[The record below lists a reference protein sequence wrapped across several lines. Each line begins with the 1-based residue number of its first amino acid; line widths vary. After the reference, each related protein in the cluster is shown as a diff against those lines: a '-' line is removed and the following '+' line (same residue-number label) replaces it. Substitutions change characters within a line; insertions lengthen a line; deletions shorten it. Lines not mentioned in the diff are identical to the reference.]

1 MSPRISPSLPYFGT
15 KSTYPA
21 PPPHATSAVRHPA
34 GYQLIHVSLIARHGT
49 RNPTKSGIERLRTLQ
64 AFLLDA
70 APDLPWLESW
80 SNILNAYESREGDL
94 TTLGI
99 AEMKAMGSRFHQRY
113 QKLISAP
120 NAIPPL
126 ARSSSKRR
134 AVESAAAFLDG
145 YCSNLA
151 SDCPVP
157 VSRVLGEREDHV
169 VRYTEHNAQYYDYNV
184 HHKNAVNEMLKTGK
198 SPRALLIARR
208 MARHL
213 GVHSLR
219 PELVRVVA
227 EAAAY
232 DVAHGR
238 GAISPFLRLLR
249 RDDSPFLE
257 GFDRSFRPYIHNFHQ
272 FRSIAAPLI
281 RDLVN
286 TLVAAAAGRAPSA
299 DLKFA
304 HSQTL
309 VPFLILLGIDGN
321 GLDTRGTEYV
331 PGLVGM
337 APFAANFTVE
347 LFRKIYSPTTAIPNR
362 ARIVKSAPYLDEFV
376 VRFRLQER
384 YVTCIPALGEHGRNG
399 TVTLDELLK
408 FFQGVIDEEE
418 NHARLQKAIAQGGA
432 AGIRKSPSLPTA
444 LIMPPVVQGMLS
456 GSVPTA
462 SCAIEQSVFE

>member
-1 MSPRISPSLPYFGT
+1 MLPRSATPLPYFGT
-15 KSTYPA
+15 KSTYPS
-21 PPPHATSAVRHPA
+21 PPSPADSSVRSPV
-34 GYQLIHVSLIARHGT
+34 GYQIIHVSFIARHGT
-49 RNPTKSGIERLRTLQ
+49 RNPTKNGIERMRTLE
-64 AFLLDA
+64 AFLCDA
-70 APDLPWLESW
+70 APNLPWLESW
-80 SNILNAYESREGDL
+80 SSVLDGYESREGDL
-94 TTLGI
+94 TPLGI
-99 AEMKAMGSRFHQRY
+99 AEMKAMGRRFQARY
-113 QKLISAP
+113 QHLVIALNSL
-120 NAIPPL
+120 PPL

-145 YCSNLA
+145 YCSNLPA
-151 SDCPVP
+151 DCPVP
-157 VSRVLGEREDHV
+157 VTRVLGESEDHV
-169 VRYTEHNAQYYDYNV
+169 VRYTERNPHYYDYSV
-184 HHKNAVNEMLKTGK
+184 HHKNELHERLKTGK

-208 MARHL
+208 MACHL
-213 GVHSLR
+213 GVNSLR

-238 GAISPFLRLLR
+238 GAASPFLRLLR

-257 GFDRSFRPYIHNFHQ
+257 AFDRSFRPYIHNFHQ

-286 TLVAAAAGRAPSA
+286 TLTAAADGRAPPA

-309 VPFLILLGIDGN
+309 VPFLILLRIDGN
-321 GLDTRGTEYV
+321 GLDTRSNEYV

-347 LFRKIYSPTTAIPNR
+347 LFRKISNPVTNTPNR
-362 ARIVKSAPYLDEFV
+362 GRTGKLGPYLKEFV

-384 YVTCIPALGEHGRNG
+384 YVTCVPALGEHGRDG
-399 TVTLDELLK
+399 TVTLDKLLE
-408 FFQGVIDEEE
+408 FFQGVIEEEE
-418 NHARLQKAIAQGGA
+418 NHARLQKVIAQGGA

-444 LIMPPVVQGMLS
+444 PVMSPVVPGVLP

-462 SCAIEQSVFE
+462 SCAIEQRVFE